1 MNLLKKY
8 WDLGGLAAIAG
19 LVALWD
25 GGFAALYTVAIL
37 MILEVSLSFDN
48 AVVNAKSL
56 ESLSESQKKWF
67 LTWGFVLAVL
77 GMRLLFPILIV
88 SGTAAINP
96 WAVLMMTIND
106 PVQYA
111 TLLTSTHTLVAGF
124 GGAFLMMVGLQFFFD
139 TEKDE
144 HWLGWIEGVLSK
156 FGKINF
162 HALIPLAE
170 GLITVIVLGVMSMY
184 AGMSFFYA
192 GLVGILAF
200 TVVAGIKTV
209 MEGGD
214 GEETAGSSAVG
225 TVVKGGMATLLFM
238 EVRDAS
244 FSFDGVIGAFA
255 ISEVLLL
262 IMLGLG
268 VGAYAVRK
276 MTLHLV
282 EAGTLASYKYL
293 EHGAFWAILSLA
305 VLMQLGSFMHISEI
319 ITGSIGLF
327 FIGASFIASVIYKKN
342 NPEVEQ
348 VNETA
353 VA

>member
-19 LVALWD
+19 AIALWD

-37 MILEVSLSFDN
+37 MVLEISLSFDN

-56 ESLSESQKKWF
+56 GSLSEAQQKWF
-67 LTWGFVLAVL
+67 LHWGFIIAVL
-77 GMRLLFPILIV
+77 GMRLIFPILIV

-96 WAVLMMTIND
+96 IAALMLAINN
-106 PVQYA
+106 PAQYA
-111 TLLTSTHTLVAGF
+111 ALLTSSHALVAGF

-139 TEKDE
+139 AEKDE
-144 HWLGWIEGVLSK
+144 HWLGVLEGALTK
-156 FGKINF
+156 FGKLNF
-162 HALIPLAE
+162 NALIPLAE
-170 GLITVIVLGVMSMY
+170 GLVTVIVLYVISIY
-184 AGMSFFYA
+184 AGMPFFYA
-192 GLVGILAF
+192 GLIGILAF
-200 TVVAGIKTV
+200 TVVSGIKTV
-209 MEGGD
+209 MEGD
-214 GEETAGSSAVG
+214 DDEENAGGKAVDA
-225 TVVKGGMATLLFM
+225 VVKGGIATLLFM

-282 EAGTLASYKYL
+282 EAGTLASYKWL

-305 VLMQLGSFMHISEI
+305 ILMQLGSFMHITEI

-327 FIGASFIASVIYKKN
+327 FIGAAFLASVAYKKN
-342 NPEVEQ
+342 HPEVE
-348 VNETA
+348 EA
-353 VA
+353 AAA

>member
-8 WDLGGLAAIAG
+8 WDLAGLAAIAG
-19 LVALWD
+19 AIALWD

-56 ESLSESQKKWF
+56 GSLTESQQRWF
-67 LTWGFVLAVL
+67 LHWGFIIAVL

-96 WAVLMMTIND
+96 ISVLMMTIND

-111 TLLTSTHTLVAGF
+111 TLLSNTHALVAGF

-139 TEKDE
+139 AEKDE
-144 HWLGWIEGVLSK
+144 HWLGVLEDALTK

-170 GLITVIVLGVMSMY
+170 GLVTVIVLYVIAQY
-184 AGMSFFYA
+184 AGMAFFYA
-192 GLVGILAF
+192 GLIGILAF
-200 TVVAGIKTV
+200 TIVSGIKTV
-209 MEGGD
+209 MEGD
-214 GEETAGSSAVG
+214 EDEDSSGGKAVDA
-225 TVVKGGMATLLFM
+225 VVKGGIATLLFM

-282 EAGTLASYKYL
+282 EAGTLASYKFL
-293 EHGAFWAILSLA
+293 EHGAFWAILSLS
-305 VLMQLGSFMHISEI
+305 VLMQLGSFMHISEV
-319 ITGSIGLF
+319 ITGSIGLV
-327 FIGASFIASVIYKKN
+327 FIAASFVASVIYKKSH
-342 NPEVEQ
+342 PEVEAA
-348 VNETA
+348 NEATA
-353 VA
+353 A